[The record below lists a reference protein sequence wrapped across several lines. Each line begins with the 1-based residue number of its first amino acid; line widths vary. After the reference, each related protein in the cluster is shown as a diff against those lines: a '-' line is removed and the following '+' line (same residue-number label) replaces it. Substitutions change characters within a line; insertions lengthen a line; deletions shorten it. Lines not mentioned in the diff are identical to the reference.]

1 MDFYRMVRRRV
12 SRQYPVVNRRIC
24 YSTNRDDYRGRMAV
38 CKRVTMLDDQNKRG
52 DRARA
57 RPARLLRGL
66 SSFPR

>member
-24 YSTNRDDYRGRMAV
+24 YSTKRDDYRGRMAV